1 MDPLQEYE
9 ARMARWTLE
18 AERHDERHLRAG
30 NWNLLII
37 AALLGLVIFLRNLV
51 PVGLLIAGLIAGIF
65 TTAYLHDRILA
76 ARDAAR
82 QMAGFYRR
90 GLDRL
95 RGQWMGKGSPGTEFL
110 DREHPYAADLD
121 IFGPGSVFELL
132 DTTQTQSGKTRLA
145 QWLANP
151 STPENIALRQGAV
164 KESSGKVGL
173 QEKLAASIILQTA
186 QIRTAALLAWANAPA
201 APASPATRFAMLF
214 LPIITWSLLA
224 MGQYRLYGFALLA
237 QIVLSGMFKK
247 RTTRVVDEMK
257 TTSKELFSL
266 ANLIECLEGEKF
278 ESARLRQLQLAW
290 KIGGGAA
297 SLALRRVA
305 KTVDWMNSDE
315 NKVLAVLGPLVLLKT
330 QLGFMVEKWRV
341 QHGKH
346 VAGWLDS
353 LGEMETIFALGAY
366 TFEHPSDVMP
376 EISIDTRS
384 PEIEA
389 EGLGHPLLP
398 EGRSVRNDAHLS
410 AAHPFIVISGSNMS
424 GKSTWMRSVGTN
436 LVLAMAGAPV
446 RARKFR
452 ATPMMIGASMRTA
465 DSLQDG
471 ISRFYAEIKR
481 LRQIADLTEKRAPV
495 LFLIDEVLSGT
506 NSHDRRIGAAH
517 IAKMLVRH
525 GAIGMMT
532 THDLALTE
540 VASEVNPP
548 GANFHFEDQFA
559 DGKLLFDYKLRP
571 GVVEKSNALALMRS
585 IGFDLE

>member
-1 MDPLQEYE
+1 MDPLHEYD

-18 AERHDERHLRAG
+18 AESHDARHRRAG
-30 NWNLLII
+30 NWNLLMI
-37 AALLGLVIFLRNLV
+37 AAMLALVIFLRNLV
-51 PVGLLIAGLIAGIF
+51 PMAFLIAGLIAGAF

-76 ARDAAR
+76 AREAAR

-95 RGQWMGKGSPGTEFL
+95 RGQWMGKGSAGTEFF

-121 IFGPGSVFELL
+121 IFGRGSVFELL

-151 STPENIALRQGAV
+151 AKPDDITLRQGAV
-164 KESSGKVGL
+164 KESSGKL
-173 QEKLAASIILQTA
+173 DLREKLAASIILQTA
-186 QIRTAALLAWANAPA
+186 QVRTAALLAWANAPG
-201 APASPATRFAMLF
+201 APVSPATRFATLC
-214 LPIITWSLLA
+214 LPIITWSMLA
-224 MGQYRLYGFALLA
+224 SAQFRLFGFALLA
-237 QIVLSGMFKK
+237 QIILSSRFKK
-247 RTTRVVDEMK
+247 QTTRAVAEMK
-257 TTSKELFSL
+257 TTSAELFSL
-266 ANLIECLEGEKF
+266 ANLIESLEGEKF
-278 ESARLRQLQLAW
+278 ESARLQQLQGAW
-290 KIGGGAA
+290 KIEVGAA

-315 NKVLAVLGPLVLLKT
+315 NKVLAVIGPFFLLKT
-330 QLGFMVEKWRV
+330 QLGFLVENWRA
-341 QHGKH
+341 QHGKS
-346 VAGWLDS
+346 VAGWLES
-353 LGEMETIFALGAY
+353 LGEMEAIFALGAY
-366 TFEHPSDVMP
+366 AFEHPADVMP
-376 EISIDTRS
+376 EISIDAKS

-398 EGRSVRNDAHLS
+398 EGRSVRNDAHLN
-410 AAHPFIVISGSNMS
+410 AAHPLIVISGSNMS
-424 GKSTWMRSVGTN
+424 CKSTWLRSIGTN

-452 ATPMMIGASMRTA
+452 ATPMTIGASMRTA

-481 LRQIADLTEKRAPV
+481 LRQIADLAEKRPPV

-559 DGKLLFDYKLRP
+559 DGKLLFD
-571 GVVEKSNALALMRS
+571 
-585 IGFDLE
+585 